1 MMEAVNGFFE
11 SVGLEMNS
19 EKSAS
24 NVESLSCCETV
35 DGING
40 YRYLGVLEDG
50 GSNVLKNKVMD
61 SILENVKKRITM
73 LSKTN
78 LNAVNLFRGINEY
91 ALSLYNYY
99 IGLINIEPY
108 EFDDID
114 QQIRRLL
121 TTLKLHLQPANKERL
136 YLDRKTLGRGLASI
150 SFKSEL
156 MLFQFLK
163 SLEKQSTT
171 CLRRSG
177 ILRVIKGKKWHLATI
192 AEFLVSK
199 YAAVGREN
207 LTIELLKDAQRKLLL
222 NRINSKSLHY
232 TR

>member
-1 MMEAVNGFFE
+1 MAMDPLSRMLNSMFPKLEISREDPNMLTYSTNHFFFIDDLKIVALKEDVLVKMMEAVNGFFE

-108 EFDDID
+108 EFDEID

-136 YLDRKTLGRGLASI
+136 YLDLS
-150 SFKSEL
+150 
-156 MLFQFLK
+156 
-163 SLEKQSTT
+163 
-171 CLRRSG
+171 
-177 ILRVIKGKKWHLATI
+177 
-192 AEFLVSK
+192 
-199 YAAVGREN
+199 
-207 LTIELLKDAQRKLLL
+207 
-222 NRINSKSLHY
+222 
-232 TR
+232 